1 MTNNAIYAGQISN
14 KELNKNV
21 HFYGWVKNIRKLG
34 SLIFM
39 DVMDR
44 YGYVQVVVEQNNK
57 DFDKVY
63 HTPIQS
69 VVYVEGNVQKRKN
82 PNKNLKNGDIEI
94 VLTKF
99 ELNAKAD
106 TLPISVEDDSNAGE
120 NIRLKYRYLDLRRP
134 CNQKNLMFRSKL
146 IHTIRCFFQE
156 NDFCEVET
164 PCMSK
169 ATPEGARDYLVPT
182 RNEPNCFYALP
193 QSPQIYKQLLM
204 VSGMLKYF
212 QIARCFRDEDLRADR
227 QPEFTQL
234 DVEMSFIEEKDIQT
248 VIENLLVRLFKE
260 NMGITLKVPFD
271 RMDYEVAMN
280 KYGCDKPDLRYDLF
294 LQDASKYFANT
305 NFKVFANTLKAKD
318 AIKYIICD
326 KQFNKEQTETLKKY
340 ANDNKAFDLISLS
353 LEKGDVKGQ
362 LHKVIENES
371 IKQIFADNKIKEG
384 TIFMIAGN
392 IDVVNQALGAVRNVL
407 GEMLN
412 LKDPNKYCFVW
423 IVNWPLY
430 EYDEENS
437 RWAAAHHP
445 FTSPSPACLDTFDKD
460 FKNAKARAYDIVLNG
475 YEIGGGS
482 IRINNPD
489 IQNRMFHAIGLTDAE
504 IKKKFGFMIN
514 AFRYGVPIHGG
525 IALGLDRFVMLLTHT
540 QTIRDI
546 IAFPKDSHNFDQ
558 MMESPTSVS
567 EEQLNEVHLKIKK

>member
-1 MTNNAIYAGQISN
+1 M
-14 KELNKNV
+14 
-21 HFYGWVKNIRKLG
+21 
-34 SLIFM
+34 
-39 DVMDR
+39 
-44 YGYVQVVVEQNNK
+44 
-57 DFDKVY
+57 
-63 HTPIQS
+63 
-69 VVYVEGNVQKRKN
+69 
-82 PNKNLKNGDIEI
+82 
-94 VLTKF
+94 
-99 ELNAKAD
+99 
-106 TLPISVEDDSNAGE
+106 
-120 NIRLKYRYLDLRRP
+120 
-134 CNQKNLMFRSKL
+134 
-146 IHTIRCFFQE
+146 RCFFQE

-182 RNEPNCFYALP
+182 RNEPNCFFALP

-204 VSGMLKYF
+204 VGGMLKYF

-234 DVEMSFIEEKDIQT
+234 DIEMSFIEEKDIQT
-248 VIENLLVRLFKE
+248 IIENLLVKIFKE
-260 NMGITLKVPFD
+260 NMGGIKLKVPFE
-271 RMDYEVAMN
+271 RMDYDVAMN
-280 KYGCDKPDLRYDLF
+280 KYGCDKPDVRFDLF
-294 LQDASKYFANT
+294 LQDASKYFAKT

-326 KQFNKEQTETLKKY
+326 KQFTKDQIEILKKY
-340 ANDNKAFDLISLS
+340 AKDNKAFDLISLS
-353 LEKGDVKGQ
+353 LEKGEVKGQ

-371 IKQIFADNKIKEG
+371 IKQIFADNKIKDG
-384 TIFMIAGN
+384 TIFLIAGN

-412 LKDPNKYCFVW
+412 LKDPNKYCFLW

-482 IRINNPD
+482 IRINNPE

-525 IALGLDRFVMLLTHT
+525 IALGLDRFVMLLSHT
-540 QTIRDI
+540 QTIRDV
-546 IAFPKDSHNFDQ
+546 IAFPKDSHSYDQ
-558 MMESPTSVS
+558 MMESPTIVS
-567 EEQLNEVHLKIKK
+567 QDQLDEVYLTIKK